1 MLRFLRA
8 AHAADLRYTAR
19 DGINLVRYAMKVL
32 HRREAPDARAAV
44 RRALAPERLAPRVA
58 PGIRLAPVVHEA
70 LESAALVRALLEHFD
85 PAAVAVELPA
95 TLGAAALTAADRLPR
110 LSLVVS
116 EHQGEEPLVW
126 LATPGEPFAEALRWA
141 GARGRGRFLVDPDLP
156 YTERHRDPVPDPYAL
171 FSLAP
176 AAWFDLV
183 ARAAADRHGEE
194 DARLG
199 GWRISCSGPGRLG
212 ARASCSL
219 RRRPPRRAP
228 ARLARPAPA
237 RSPAPAAPGRG
248 PAPPPGEPPALLRE
262 PPLAQA
268 VWELRRDGGA
278 PPETAFERTVAP
290 RVVLARG
297 GLRLLAGAE
306 SATAAERAAEVARFA
321 ARHAVRSLVR
331 GQAAPDRWALGRI
344 AWRIAA
350 ASHHEATEE
359 RLTPWQRRLFL
370 DFARRCARLGGR
382 LVPGLYEWIVAGRGV
397 ADDNFAWELF
407 DALTCYPWQAAEA
420 ELPTVRVE
428 GDELDLGTRR
438 LRFRLRFRRTKQR
451 PVALPVRRRPR
462 PEGPEDAADWLR
474 PFLGGGLCSYPPEDL
489 VVEEYGRHLAAR
501 ARSLLADERSRSEPF
516 TTSLLDGVDLRET
529 LRRWAEDGR
538 VWVHERG
545 RAPGAAGAVVV
556 IFDRDRANERF
567 PFAMTWHGEHHQESD
582 MAFYA
587 TDPAAQVVG
596 PGILRATYGG
606 FLLTHPPGRLWDPW
620 RDPDYAF
627 AREKAEPPPRRRHR
641 LLARTADRHVARE
654 APPSRLTRYAA
665 RQKRVVYLP
674 GLPLLGDG
682 AQGAGRPPPRRPRHP
697 ADRPRVRLVSRGPSG
712 WPPSPGSRSPQSET
726 HATAT
731 AAARRGGRVP
741 RRTGS
746 GAAAGSSREIRD
758 GYPRHRSHHPRL
770 DRHARLGIQ
779 ILILAFRS
787 SVGWG
792 SARSSSCRSGSS
804 TSSGSGATAGR
815 RSSAGSPRSPR
826 WRSAARSASSPPGR
840 LLTAA
845 APQPATRRAPAA
857 PRRGRS
863 TSATGSLLAGRA
875 ASRFAALAQQLLGR
889 REPPG
894 GRSRG
899 RGAPG

>member
-1 MLRFLRA
+1 MSR
-8 AHAADLRYTAR
+8 
-19 DGINLVRYAMKVL
+19 
-32 HRREAPDARAAV
+32 P
-44 RRALAPERLAPRVA
+44 ALAPERLAPRVA

-85 PAAVAVELPA
+85 PAGVAVELPA

-183 ARAAADRHGEE
+183 TRAAADRHGEE
-194 DARLG
+194 DARREAGMAHLVQ
-199 GWRISCSGPGRLG
+199 R
-212 ARASCSL
+212 ARAALGSTGELLVFAGAAHIAGL
-219 RRRPPRRAP
+219 RRE
-228 ARLARPAPA
+228 LARPAPA
-237 RSPAPAAPGRG
+237 PFARPRRARVEVRHLHPESL
-248 PAPPPGEPPALLRE
+248 PALLRE

-306 SATAAERAAEVARFA
+306 GATAAERAAEVARFA

-627 AREKAEPPPRRRHR
+627 AREKAEL
-641 LLARTADRHVARE
+641 LLAAGIDYSPERLIVYVARE

-665 RQKRVVYLP
+665 RQGKRVVYLP
-674 GLPLLGDG
+674 LGSLSPATVRKVRVVHLL
-682 AQGAGRPPPRRPRHP
+682 AGH
-697 ADRPRVRLVSRGPSG
+697 
-712 WPPSPGSRSPQSET
+712 
-726 HATAT
+726 
-731 AAARRGGRVP
+731 
-741 RRTGS
+741 
-746 GAAAGSSREIRD
+746 
-758 GYPRHRSHHPRL
+758 
-770 DRHARLGIQ
+770 
-779 ILILAFRS
+779 
-787 SVGWG
+787 
-792 SARSSSCRSGSS
+792 
-804 TSSGSGATAGR
+804 
-815 RSSAGSPRSPR
+815 
-826 WRSAARSASSPPGR
+826 
-840 LLTAA
+840 
-845 APQPATRRAPAA
+845 ATRRIA
-857 PRRGRS
+857 
-863 TSATGSLLAGRA
+863 
-875 ASRFAALAQQLLGR
+875 
-889 REPPG
+889 REYVW
-894 GRSRG
+894 
-899 RGAPG
+899 